1 MQTAHGWGKLIRW
14 FEAYG
19 PGTSMMMYLRTPSCM
34 PCDKNDGESR
44 VLEICT
50 HGSTRAA
57 GLTPAAT
64 LLVKDYTGIL
74 YNDI

>member
-1 MQTAHGWGKLIRW
+1 
-14 FEAYG
+14 
-19 PGTSMMMYLRTPSCM
+19 MMMYLRTPSCM
-34 PCDKNDGESR
+34 PCAKNDGESR

-64 LLVKDYTGIL
+64 LLDGFVFLQHQRQNLQQQWLADLFLIA
-74 YNDI
+74 

>member
-1 MQTAHGWGKLIRW
+1 
-14 FEAYG
+14 
-19 PGTSMMMYLRTPSCM
+19 MMMYLRTPSCM

-64 LLVKDYTGIL
+64 LLDQSVSSVVYKKYTVAADAPLREMGVAYQI
-74 YNDI
+74 